1 MKNLGLYIHIPFCE
15 SKCYYCN
22 FISFCSKESVKFDY
36 VKSLINEIDL
46 QKENYKNYVVDTIF
60 IGGGTPSCLPSGEIF
75 KILSKVKQCFNVDKN
90 CEITVEANPNS
101 ITTNFAN
108 EISKAGVNRVS
119 IGLQSANDVLLKEIN
134 RIHTKND
141 FLNALD
147 IIKSAN
153 LKNIN
158 VDLLLGLPNQKLED
172 VKEALDLLIQNN
184 INHIS
189 CYGLILEEGTKLYE
203 LVNKKLLM
211 LPTEEQSNKMYQF
224 VVDYLKKYGIFRYEV
239 SNFAK
244 PKFECKHNLKYW
256 NRDEYLGL
264 GLNSFSFV
272 NGKRFNNESNLQEYI
287 NYYKTASTIKIENV
301 EQVTTQDEIE
311 ETIMLSLRTEKGINL
326 IDFKNKFNYDLT
338 IKKSKEIANLIK
350 LNLIKIEDNFLKCSK
365 DGFYVLNQVIL
376 ELI

>member
-46 QKENYKNYVVDTIF
+46 QKENYKNYMVDTIF

>member
-22 FISFCSKESVKFDY
+22 FISFCSKESVKYEY
-36 VKSLINEIDL
+36 VKSLINEIEL
-46 QKENYKNYVVDTIF
+46 QKENHKNYVINTIF
-60 IGGGTPSCLPSGEIF
+60 IGGGTPSCLPNGEIL
-75 KILSKVKQCFNVDKN
+75 KILNKVKQCFNVDGN
-90 CEITVEANPNS
+90 CEITIEANPNS

-119 IGLQSANDVLLKEIN
+119 IGLQSANDDLLKEIN
-134 RIHTKND
+134 RIHTKSD
-141 FLNALD
+141 FLNALN

-153 LKNIN
+153 FKNIN

-172 VKEALDLLIQNN
+172 VKDSLDLLIQNN
-184 INHIS
+184 INHVS
-189 CYGLILEEGTKLYE
+189 CYGLILEEGTKLFE
-203 LVNKKLLM
+203 LVDKKLLK
-211 LPTEEQSNKMYQF
+211 LPLEEQSNKMYQF
-224 VVDYLKKYGIFRYEV
+224 VVDYLEKVGIYRYEV

-244 PKFECKHNLKYW
+244 PNFECKHNLKYW
-256 NRDEYLGL
+256 NREEYLGL

-272 NGKRFNNESNLQEYI
+272 NGERFNNDSNLQEYI
-287 NYYKTASTIKIENV
+287 NYYKTASTIKRENV
-301 EQVTTQDEIE
+301 EQVTIQDAIE
-311 ETIMLSLRTEKGINL
+311 ETVMLSLRTEKGINL

-350 LNLIKIEDNFLKCSK
+350 LKLIKIEDNYLKCTK